1 MEGDNLRR
9 LRRLL
14 VVTTSAALLMT
25 VFPGVALADKP
36 VIMDKFVD
44 EFSGPDPGIAEAC
57 GLSEVHSSGVVRG
70 TFKLYE
76 DGTIEEHVVGSI
88 EFSGPGGEGPVFL
101 TFARKFNGGDPV
113 SESFDPQTGLLTLVF
128 EDTFIGKAEQWRA
141 PGVGV
146 IDMDAGF
153 ISWTVT
159 IVIDTNIDE
168 LVSEEFTNVVVHG
181 PHPIFDNGFIP
192 PNGLQICELLGA

>member
-1 MEGDNLRR
+1 MRR

-14 VVTTSAALLMT
+14 VVMTSAAVFMT
-25 VFPGVALADKP
+25 VLSGVALADKP

-44 EFSGPDPGIAEAC
+44 EFSGPDPGVAEAC
-57 GLSEVHSSGVVRG
+57 GLSEVHAEGVVRG

-76 DGTIEEHVVGSI
+76 DGTIQEHVVGTV
-88 EFSGPGGEGPVFL
+88 EFSGPEGEGPVFL
-101 TFARKFNGGDPV
+101 SFSRKFNGGDPV
-113 SESFDPQTGLLTLVF
+113 SESFDPATGFLTLVF

-146 IDMDAGF
+146 IDMDSGF

-159 IVIDTNIDE
+159 IVIDTATDE
-168 LVSEEFTNVVVHG
+168 LVSEEFSNVVVHG